1 MEKYKAIRR
10 GHRRAVTH
18 LINRTDEKIEQG
30 EISPWEIRTA
40 IEALETKRDVLK
52 TLDNQI
58 TDVTEIEDMEQEILE
73 TEEFNYHVESTI
85 RRYKEILEEG
95 NSSQRL
101 VTEHTQASSH
111 PISVLNHNS
120 NENHHDSSTDPVVSN
135 SYIPY
140 NTYVQFLPQTTEI
153 RLAEI

>member
-30 EISPWEIRTA
+30 EISAWEIRTA

-73 TEEFNYHVESTI
+73 TEEFNYRVPCGVNYQKIQGNTG
-85 RRYKEILEEG
+85 RRKL
-95 NSSQRL
+95 
-101 VTEHTQASSH
+101 
-111 PISVLNHNS
+111 
-120 NENHHDSSTDPVVSN
+120 
-135 SYIPY
+135 
-140 NTYVQFLPQTTEI
+140 FTTSGE
-153 RLAEI
+153 